1 MLKYSLLITALTAT
15 GAFAFNYDSY
25 APVEMKFFQN
35 ISENYEKQDGPG
47 VGSFSNK
54 FRLILP
60 ISAKPTPVDKKGAWA
75 IKHYNH
81 FVWQDPQHSSAYTHE
96 LMIRADDVNFRLIFQ
111 KQLLPYLEKEQ
122 LIGKNVLLFC
132 MHGLYNTFDNTHTLF
147 VAEFQA
153 LPE

>member
-60 ISAKPTPVDKKGAWA
+60 ISAKPTRIRNDRA
-75 IKHYNH
+75 IPRRK
-81 FVWQDPQHSSAYTHE
+81 DT
-96 LMIRADDVNFRLIFQ
+96 
-111 KQLLPYLEKEQ
+111 KECFFSCSRVS
-122 LIGKNVLLFC
+122 GSRC
-132 MHGLYNTFDNTHTLF
+132 D
-147 VAEFQA
+147 AET
-153 LPE
+153 